1 MKTFQRELKD
11 GAHEIVR
18 LLSPAELE
26 NASKDDPLFYEKSIV
41 WLCDVRSLPF
51 VRVKQV
57 HSAVS
62 RRGPIYLGGDARV
75 VGYSKLTPNAP
86 RNAQSKGYTRR
97 VFYLRADDL
106 GDAAGPTPRN
116 AVDPKTVF
124 PGVSGT

>member
-1 MKTFQRELKD
+1 MKTLHRELKD

-26 NASKDDPLFYEKSIV
+26 NWSKDDPLSYEKSIV
-41 WLCDVRSLPF
+41 WLCDVRSLPY

-57 HSAVS
+57 PSALS

-86 RNAQSKGYTRR
+86 RNTRSKGYTRR
-97 VFYLRADDL
+97 VFYLRAVDL
-106 GDAAGPTPRN
+106 QDVAGAMPRN

-124 PGVSGT
+124 PGVNGT